1 MDYIFASILGHYPAL
16 LQKVA
21 SYDITCQW
29 SIHLLERLAALPSH
43 VRPIISTGTLH
54 YVIPKLHIHSHKLNC
69 QLNYSLNLLP
79 GAGRTDG
86 EGIERSWASLN
97 PVANSTK
104 EMGPGARHD
113 TIDDHWGHWNW
124 QKTVGLGAFLPL
136 YFIWLNLNIG
146 YQPFS

>member
-16 LQKVA
+16 LEKVA

-43 VRPIISTGTLH
+43 VRPIIPTGTLR

-86 EGIERSWASLN
+86 EGIERFVASLN
-97 PVANSTK
+97 PSLTARK
-104 EMGPGARHD
+104 RMGPGA
-113 TIDDHWGHWNW
+113 
-124 QKTVGLGAFLPL
+124 
-136 YFIWLNLNIG
+136 
-146 YQPFS
+146 SS